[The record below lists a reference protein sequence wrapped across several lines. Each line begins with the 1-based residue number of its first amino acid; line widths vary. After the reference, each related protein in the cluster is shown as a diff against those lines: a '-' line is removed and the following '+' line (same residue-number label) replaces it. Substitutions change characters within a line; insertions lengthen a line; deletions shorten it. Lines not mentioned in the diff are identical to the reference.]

1 MRLVR
6 AGRVQQLTGLSA
18 NQLRDWA
25 RRGLIVP
32 DLRPTGSGSR
42 AGYSWQTVLLLRLAV
57 VLKSF
62 HVELQAQRNLFQ
74 DLSQRLAKTS
84 FPALRGLAL
93 VVGSQGDFDLVSVES
108 VASVRG
114 NFLILR
120 LDEHLGVLSTGFGIV
135 DSTDQ
140 LSLFPAVAV
149 R

>member
-6 AGRVQQLTGLSA
+6 AGRVQQLTDLSA

-25 RRGLIVP
+25 RRGLIMP

-42 AGYSWQTVLLLRLAV
+42 AGYSWQTV
-57 VLKSF
+57 
-62 HVELQAQRNLFQ
+62 
-74 DLSQRLAKTS
+74 
-84 FPALRGLAL
+84 RGLAL
-93 VVGSQGDFDLVSVES
+93 VVGSQGDFDLVSAES
-108 VASVRG
+108 VTAVRG
-114 NFLILR
+114 DFLILR